1 MSGREYGGEESKD
14 DTVDLPEAIPPV
26 RPMTLISCVHWSRL
40 KDLLNMMTEMG
51 FRCCNAGDEDER

>member
-26 RPMTLISCVHWSRL
+26 RPMTWISCVYRYRL
-40 KDLLNMMTEMG
+40 RNLLNMVTEM
-51 FRCCNAGDEDER
+51 RV